1 MLTSVD
7 LHLEHGLGVA
17 RVDVSATYDLHE
29 YEDEKREALEKWAQR
44 IKSIVSPVPAAP
56 AKVVKLRGRRR

>member
-17 RVDVSATYDLHE
+17 RVDANH
-29 YEDEKREALEKWAQR
+29 RQA
-44 IKSIVSPVPAAP
+44 KSL
-56 AKVVKLRGRRR
+56 KLGPQPRGRRSGLEADTYRARRL